1 MNQELKQAYKQEVIY
16 QSKQYKKLQKW
27 LTASIIFSSLGIVLI
42 IYGQQIH
49 FILKLLGLVLT
60 IISVLSCIVIGFALR
75 NGYSNIQRILKILKD

>member
-27 LTASIIFSSLGIVLI
+27 LTAFIIFSSLGIVLI

-49 FILKLLGLVLT
+49 FILKSLGLVLT
-60 IISVLSCIVIGFALR
+60 IVSVLSSIVIGFALR
-75 NGYSNIQRILKILKD
+75 NGYSNIQRILEILKD